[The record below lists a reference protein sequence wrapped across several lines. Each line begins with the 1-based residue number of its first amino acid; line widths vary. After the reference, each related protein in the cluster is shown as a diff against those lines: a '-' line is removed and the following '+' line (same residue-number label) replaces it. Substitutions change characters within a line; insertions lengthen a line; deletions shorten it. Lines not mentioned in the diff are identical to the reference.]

1 MVHGCHFHGGSFC
14 ISFAHF
20 LMANK
25 RTYLGI
31 GDLLDVRNRLWQLRS
46 LGFLRKL
53 FKPSLQRTADTFDHQ
68 FEHAIWNTAPAVRAR
83 LNFLASGDPGIPYE
97 AHVVAHYLRGKDGA
111 SLLSI
116 GCGVASHELAFA
128 ALHPFDL
135 VHGID
140 LAPQLID
147 AANREASQRG
157 LPHAHFEV
165 KNFMEGHFD
174 RKYDVVLFHQS
185 LHHFADFDHIL
196 GQWLPTVLKEDG
208 VLVINEFVGP
218 TRLQWTQAQLMV
230 SNEALQRIPKP
241 YRRIFRTPF
250 YKNKVYRPGWW
261 RMLAS
266 DPSESVNSEAIRTKL
281 HTYCTPLEEKELGGN
296 LLHIVLKDIAHHFCG
311 DSDEVNGLISE
322 LFAAE
327 DAFLM
332 RHPSDFIFGVYRLNY
347 SKTEQ

>member
-1 MVHGCHFHGGSFC
+1 
-14 ISFAHF
+14 
-20 LMANK
+20 MAQT

-31 GDLLDVRNRLWQLRS
+31 GDFLDVRNRLWQLRS
-46 LGFLRKL
+46 LGFLGKL

-68 FEHAIWNTAPAVRAR
+68 FEHAIWNIIPAVRER
-83 LNFLASGDPGIPYE
+83 LNFLASGDPHTTYE
-97 AHVVAHYLRGKDGA
+97 AHVTAHYLQRKSSA

-140 LAPQLID
+140 LAPQLVD
-147 AANREASQRG
+147 LANSEAARRG
-157 LPHAHFEV
+157 LHHTRFEV
-165 KNFMEGHFD
+165 RNFLEGHFD

-185 LHHFADFDHIL
+185 LHHFANFDHIL
-196 GQWLPTVLKEDG
+196 GSWLPTVLKDDG
-208 VLVINEFVGP
+208 VLVINEFAGP
-218 TRLQWTQAQLMV
+218 TRLQWTHVQLAA
-230 SNEALQRIPKP
+230 SNKALHAIPKH

-250 YKNKVYRPGWW
+250 YKNKIYRPGWW

-266 DPSESVNSEAIRTKL
+266 DPSESINSGAIRTKL

-296 LLHIVLKDIAHHFCG
+296 LLHILLKDIAHHFCVP
-311 DSDEVNGLISE
+311 SAEINRLIDE

-327 DAFLM
+327 DAFLKE
-332 RHPSDFIFGVYRLNY
+332 HPSDFIFGVYRLKEDINGQ
-347 SKTEQ
+347 SA